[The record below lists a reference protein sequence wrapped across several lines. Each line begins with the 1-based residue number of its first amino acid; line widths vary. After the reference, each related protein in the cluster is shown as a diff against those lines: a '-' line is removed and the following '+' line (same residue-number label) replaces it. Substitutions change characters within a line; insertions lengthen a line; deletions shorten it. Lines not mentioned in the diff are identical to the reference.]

1 MKYLSTFGFRQKMHL
16 FVFVLILLLFS
27 IVWVT
32 VFYAQKKRILNS
44 ANESTALHL
53 NDLYSILEISSA
65 QSNHPGIGG
74 KTYQVLKPVF
84 SSRKYVGSAEVY
96 LIDLE
101 GKYLIHPKNENKP
114 GLGENANQLMLRT
127 RLPAGVLEFR
137 DAEDKAYYQHYRFF
151 EPYRAYLVIAYQKD
165 QLFKVLSKSRNLL
178 VVLVV
183 LFSAVSLFSLH
194 LILKPIGKNLTSIRN
209 SLRLLSE
216 GELTERL
223 ERSSKDEL
231 GQIINSFNKLV
242 EGMRET
248 AEFASEIGKGNL
260 DKDVHPRSERDV
272 LGLAMLSMRDELTFA
287 AREESK
293 RKKEDAERKWIA
305 EGLARFAEVLRTNY
319 QSPSEL
325 GDQVIKGL
333 VKYLNMNQGG
343 LFLVNDEDESQRSLD
358 LLSAFAFDRKKYL
371 TRKILYGEGL
381 IGACAMEKQ
390 TIYLTEIPQGYISIT
405 SGLGDANPD
414 SLLIVPMKMED
425 TLFGVIELASFRKL
439 EAYEIEFVEKVAQN
453 VASSI
458 SVVKINAR
466 TSALLNQSQQQAE
479 EMAAQEEEMRQNMEE
494 LQATQEE
501 SARRETELM
510 GFMNTIDK
518 HFLRADFSAEG
529 TLLHANGIFE
539 SMLGSLNIRQVND
552 LFYLVQDKTAVS
564 LDSLKEGKYFQG
576 IFSIQQ
582 GEINVP
588 LYGVITPLSGETET
602 IRKRLFLAV
611 DLSDIEFGTDSEG
624 INTDEFNKLRAE
636 WQKMT
641 RKKRG

>member
-1 MKYLSTFGFRQKMHL
+1 MKYLSTFGFRQRMHL
-16 FVFVLILLLFS
+16 FVFVLILLLFT
-27 IVWVT
+27 IAGVT
-32 VFYAQKKRILNS
+32 VFFAQKNRILNS
-44 ANESTALHL
+44 ANESATQHL
-53 NDLYSILEISSA
+53 NDLYSILEISSV
-65 QSNHPGIGG
+65 QYNHLDIGG
-74 KTYQVLKPVF
+74 KAYQVLKPVF
-84 SSRKYVGSAEVY
+84 SDRTYFGSAEVY

-101 GKYLIHPKNENKP
+101 GKYLIHPTDENKP
-114 GLGENANQLMLRT
+114 GSGENANQLMLRT
-127 RLPAGVLEFR
+127 RLPSGVLEFR
-137 DAEDKAYYQHYRFF
+137 NAEGKGYYQHYRFF
-151 EPYRAYLVIAYQKD
+151 EPYQAYLVITFQKD
-165 QLFKVLSKSRNLL
+165 QLLEALSKSRNML
-178 VVLVV
+178 VMLVI
-183 LFSAVSLFSLH
+183 LFSAVSLFSLN

-216 GELTERL
+216 GELTEKL
-223 ERSSKDEL
+223 ESSSKDEL

-248 AEFASEIGKGNL
+248 AEFASEIGMGNL
-260 DKDVHPRSERDV
+260 DKELHLRSDRDV
-272 LGLAMLSMRDELTFA
+272 LGLSMQKMRDELRSA
-287 AREESK
+287 AWEEGK

-305 EGLARFAEVLRTNY
+305 EGLARFADVLRTNY

-325 GDQVIKGL
+325 GDHVIKSL
-333 VKYLNMNQGG
+333 VKYLDVNQGG
-343 LFLVNDEDESQRSLD
+343 MFLVNDEDENPRSLD

-371 TRKILYGEGL
+371 TRKILFGEGL

-414 SLLIVPMKMED
+414 SLLIVPMKMEE

-453 VASSI
+453 VASTI

-501 SARRETELM
+501 SARREAELM
-510 GFMNTIDK
+510 GFMNTLDK
-518 HFLRADFSAEG
+518 HFLRAEFSEEG
-529 TLLHANGIFE
+529 KLLHANGIFE
-539 SMLGSLNIRQVND
+539 SRLGGINITQLED
-552 LFYLVQDKTAVS
+552 LFHLIHEKNSSSA
-564 LDSLKEGKYFQG
+564 DSMKEGKNFQG

-582 GEINVP
+582 GETNVW
-588 LYGVITPLSGETET
+588 LYGVITPLSGETEHNG
-602 IRKRLFLAV
+602 KRLFLAV
-611 DLSDIEFGTDSEG
+611 DLSDTELRTGSPG
-624 INTDEFNKLRAE
+624 IGSDEFNTLRKQ

-641 RKKRG
+641 RSKKS